1 MSFIVYLN
9 VCVVHILGFEHS
21 VVAVPKHYCQWRSII
36 NDNIQT

>member
-9 VCVVHILGFEHS
+9 VCVVHILDFEHS
-21 VVAVPKHYCQWRSII
+21 VVAVPKPYCQC